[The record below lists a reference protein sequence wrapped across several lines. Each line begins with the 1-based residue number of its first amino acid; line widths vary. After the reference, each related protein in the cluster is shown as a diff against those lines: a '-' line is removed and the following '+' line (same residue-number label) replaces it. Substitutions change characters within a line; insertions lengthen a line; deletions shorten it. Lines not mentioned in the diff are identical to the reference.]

1 MTKNIRRKIV
11 TEVLSQMERNTG
23 DFHVVDIARNL
34 HTSKRTIYEN
44 FSSKRNA
51 MYEAMV
57 FIVDDLYNRHK
68 QLLLDENLTPE
79 KKLILYFSTFS
90 SADKVV
96 FMRETDQFYSK
107 IPELYQLVQEKSKR
121 DWNQFEQFVEKTQKS
136 NVFIQFDKQILLKM
150 LRSIVTDVF
159 EGATPLDQGYTF
171 STYMETCISII
182 LYGIKKDGGQFNNEK
197 NG

>member
-1 MTKNIRRKIV
+1 MTKNVRRKIL
-11 TEVLSQMERNTG
+11 TEVLIQMERNTG
-23 DFHVVDIARNL
+23 DFHVADIARNL

-51 MYEAMV
+51 MQEAMV
-57 FIVDDLYNRHK
+57 FAMDDLYNRHK

-79 KKLILYFSTFS
+79 KKLILYFSIS
-90 SADKVV
+90 SHTDKVV

-107 IPELYQLVQEKSKR
+107 MPELYQLVQEKSQR

-136 NVFIQFDKQILLKM
+136 NAFIQFDEQILLKM
-150 LRSIVTDVF
+150 LRSILADVF
-159 EGATPLDQGYTF
+159 AGVNSLDQGYTF

-182 LYGIKKDGGQFNNEK
+182 LYGIKKDGGQLQNEK